1 MKEIEK
7 SSVDISKLFAWSKKF
22 DFKYDEKKYS
32 VFVRLVGDAELGRAR
47 VFALRKSAELRKK
60 LRNSESDEAL
70 AYLPSKDG
78 TTKEELINGLL
89 VTFTR
94 DFTNDAFRE
103 LKFNLPTEPHS
114 EASLEEREKYQKEI
128 DDYPIKREEAIREY
142 VNGRIDKAKKD
153 LEVLDEEVLYKQL
166 INGLINQFCE
176 NEMVNKFREQCAFYG
191 IYKDKEYS
199 TRLFNSFEEFE
210 NLPSDIKAQFID
222 FYFELD
228 MDSENLKKSLVV
240 VQ

>member
-1 MKEIEK
+1 MKSIDRGD
-7 SSVDISKLFAWSKKF
+7 VDISSLFNWKKE
-22 DFKYDEKKYS
+22 FKFSYSDKKYS
-32 VFVRLVGDAELGRAR
+32 TFVRLVGDAELGRAR

-60 LRNSESDEAL
+60 LRNQESDEAL
-70 AYLPSKDG
+70 AYLPSRDG
-78 TTKEELINGLL
+78 TTKEELTNGLL

-114 EASLEEREKYQKEI
+114 EASLEEREKYQQEI
-128 DDYPIKREEAIREY
+128 DDYPVKREESIREY
-142 VNGRIDKAKKD
+142 VNKRIDKARKD
-153 LEVLDEEVLYKQL
+153 LEVLDEDVLYKQL
-166 INGLINQFCE
+166 ISGLINQFCE
-176 NEMVNKFREQCAFYG
+176 NEMVNKFREQCAYYG
-191 IYKDKEYS
+191 LYKDKEYS
-199 TRLFNSFEEFE
+199 VRLFPSFEEFE

>member
-1 MKEIEK
+1 MKDIEK
-7 SSVDISKLFAWSKKF
+7 AEVDISKLFNWKKE
-22 DFKYDEKKYS
+22 FKFSYNDKKYS
-32 VFVRLVGDAELGRAR
+32 AFIRLIGDAELGRAR

-60 LRNSESDEAL
+60 LRNTDSDEAL
-70 AYLPSKDG
+70 AYLPSRDG

-94 DFTNDAFRE
+94 EFTTDAFRE
-103 LKFNLPTEPHS
+103 LKFNLPAEPNS
-114 EASLEEREKYQKEI
+114 EASLEQREKYQAEI
-128 DDYPIKREEAIREY
+128 DEYPIKRETAIREY
-142 VNGRIDKAKKD
+142 VDKKLEKAKKD
-153 LEVLDEEVLYKQL
+153 LEALDEDTLYKQL

-176 NEMVNKFREQCAFYG
+176 NEMINKFREQCAYYG
-191 IYKDKEYS
+191 IYKDREYS
-199 TRLFNSFEEFE
+199 IRLFNSFEDFI